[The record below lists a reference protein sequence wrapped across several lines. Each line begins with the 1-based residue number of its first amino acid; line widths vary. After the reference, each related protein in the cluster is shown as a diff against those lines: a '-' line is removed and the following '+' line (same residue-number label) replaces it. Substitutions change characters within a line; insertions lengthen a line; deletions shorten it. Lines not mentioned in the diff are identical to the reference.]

1 MNHTTNP
8 SQVKGKATA
17 TAVAI
22 EHIIN
27 NNSPTVSQQ
36 LAPSNN
42 NNKPIPGRVD
52 YNFFN
57 YCSQCDLKLP
67 KNIPRCTI
75 CKQKVRTKPLID
87 GHKGRHTIPQ
97 I

>member
-1 MNHTTNP
+1 MNPTANP

-22 EHIIN
+22 ERIIN
-27 NNSPTVSQQ
+27 NNSPTVSQK
-36 LAPSNN
+36 LARSNN
-42 NNKPIPGRVD
+42 KKPIPGRVD

-67 KNIPRCTI
+67 KISYAVQSVS
-75 CKQKVRTKPLID
+75 KK
-87 GHKGRHTIPQ
+87 
-97 I
+97 

>member
-1 MNHTTNP
+1 MNPATNP

-17 TAVAI
+17 TEVAI

-27 NNSPTVSQQ
+27 NNSPTVSQK
-36 LAPSNN
+36 LAWSN

-57 YCSQCDLKLP
+57 YCSQCDLKLS
-67 KNIPRCTI
+67 KYILRCT
-75 CKQKVRTKPLID
+75 CCNQKVRTKPWHRSKILQFKRI
-87 GHKGRHTIPQ
+87 
-97 I
+97 